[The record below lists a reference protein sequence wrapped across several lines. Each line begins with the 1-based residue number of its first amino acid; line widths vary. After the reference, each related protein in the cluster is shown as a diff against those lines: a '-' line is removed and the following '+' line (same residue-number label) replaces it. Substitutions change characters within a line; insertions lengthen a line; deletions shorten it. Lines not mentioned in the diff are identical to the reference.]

1 MNTVFNVIDLTSMT
15 EFNTLRNSN
24 FVQDMYAI
32 LHCLVSMDL
41 WTTLCAIV
49 LINIMNIKR
58 HLSKKNLMH
67 EVIRIS
73 KKQTMQWPKKDKVQT
88 MIYKILHRKLTI
100 EQNYQIQKSLTLLKG
115 RLSAKAKDRLSAKA
129 VVGIFM
135 WILFSSPRYVVCLQT
150 FLYVVGILD
159 GNICFTCIFDR
170 VFWVVFSWKDCCG
183 HSHMLV
189 GVIST
194 YAIGA

>member
-1 MNTVFNVIDLTSMT
+1 
-15 EFNTLRNSN
+15 
-24 FVQDMYAI
+24 
-32 LHCLVSMDL
+32 
-41 WTTLCAIV
+41 
-49 LINIMNIKR
+49 MNIKR

-135 WILFSSPRYVVCLQT
+135 
-150 FLYVVGILD
+150 
-159 GNICFTCIFDR
+159 
-170 VFWVVFSWKDCCG
+170 
-183 HSHMLV
+183 
-189 GVIST
+189 
-194 YAIGA
+194 